1 VRFAYPYH
9 LVLACT
15 ILLYIEGLV
24 AYEIT
29 LTMFMV
35 WLAPCTRG
43 IEAHNILARNSIG
56 ETIGNNM
63 GETILETHLCVGKAR
78 GLSRKLPVQELILCM
93 KILAGGSIED

>member
-1 VRFAYPYH
+1 M
-9 LVLACT
+9 LACT

-63 GETILETHLCVGKAR
+63 GETILETHLCVGK
-78 GLSRKLPVQELILCM
+78 LPVQELIRCM
-93 KILAGGSIED
+93 KILVGGSIED